1 MYTKLSAVVFCIA
14 SVLAFAQ
21 PASAATIVIGVN
33 GSAQA
38 CYWAARGQDTTGL
51 KICAT
56 ALSEKLTPRD
66 RAATLINRSAL
77 LIKALDYRGGLA
89 DCDESIRTY
98 PSLGEAYLNRGVS
111 LRELGELQASI
122 EALNR
127 GLEVGLN
134 RPQLAYYDL
143 AMAKEDLG
151 DTKGAYHDYK
161 TALQLEPDF
170 ALAAEQ
176 LRRFLVTS
184 GA

>member
-14 SVLAFAQ
+14 GVLAFAL

-33 GSAQA
+33 GSAHA
-38 CYWAARGQDTTGL
+38 CYWAARNQDTGGL
-51 KICAT
+51 KVCAT
-56 ALSEKLTPRD
+56 ALGEQLSPRD

-77 LIKALDYRGGLA
+77 LIKALDYNGGLA

-98 PSLGEAYLNRGVS
+98 PSLGEAYLNRGVA
-111 LRELGELQASI
+111 LRELGEIDAAI
-122 EALNR
+122 DALNQ
-127 GLEVGLN
+127 GLKVGLQ

-151 DTKGAYHDYK
+151 DAKGAYHDYK

-176 LRRFLVTS
+176 LKRFRVTS